1 MPDPTLLTK
10 KPIGWFCA
18 SAGTVA
24 AAHSAAMK
32 SVTILRIDPPPRWGA

>member
-10 KPIGWFCA
+10 KPIALFCA

-24 AAHSAAMK
+24 AATRAAISNVK
-32 SVTILRIDPPPRWGA
+32 ILRIDLTPLRGP